1 MKLPIIC
8 SNFNA
13 LTCQHRQNFLSIE
26 VFLSFLKCICTS
38 RTESLTY
45 SMNPIEIKI
54 WCGHYQN
61 LEKGNNIPQNFNH
74 LTMIYIF
81 RLKKKLYLWI
91 LIVSK
96 LPFDD
101 RLQRLNQLG
110 FSRSRYWEAVLTGTV
125 KWSLL
130 LTSSSPFNLVPNKH
144 NSWNEDLLGEK
155 KGKFLN
161 K

>member
-1 MKLPIIC
+1 MGKRKISGIKLSISGKECSIPLGFSRFLFALCTSVLKHGQISFLATSIIWNCPSSAPIL
-8 SNFNA
+8 NA

-81 RLKKKLYLWI
+81 RLKKNCI
-91 LIVSK
+91 CE
-96 LPFDD
+96 F
-101 RLQRLNQLG
+101 
-110 FSRSRYWEAVLTGTV
+110 
-125 KWSLL
+125 
-130 LTSSSPFNLVPNKH
+130 
-144 NSWNEDLLGEK
+144 
-155 KGKFLN
+155 
-161 K
+161 